1 MYRYQKASFKALS
14 GFHIADAHKILLMG
28 RNVPEADTRSMEV
41 RDKLRPGEDPLG
53 INKIRVE
60 VTIMVYPVR

>member
-1 MYRYQKASFKALS
+1 MEETDAQILYAS
-14 GFHIADAHKILLMG
+14 G
-28 RNVPEADTRSMEV
+28 RDVRRVDTRSMEV
-41 RDKLRPGEDPLG
+41 KDNLRLGEDPLG